1 MVKPT
6 KLKTK
11 AQLDVPQTRD
21 AVASAIHE
29 IGVASRDIQ
38 RIKLDIED
46 VTANLTKEH
55 QPTID
60 ALNERIANL
69 STGVQSWCEANR
81 DELTGGNKVKYANL
95 ITGEVKWRQNP
106 PSVRVSK
113 AEQVI
118 EMLKKLGLGRF
129 IRTKEEINKDAIIA
143 EPDSIKG
150 IAGLSLSIGTE
161 TFEIVPFEQDIAA

>member
-29 IGVASRDIQ
+29 IGVAQRDIQ

-81 DELTGGNKVKYANL
+81 DALTSDGKVKYANL

-113 AEQVI
+113 AEQVL
-118 EMLKKLGLGRF
+118 EMLKKLSLTRF

-143 EPDSIKG
+143 EPDAIKG
-150 IAGLSLSIGTE
+150 ISGLSLSIGTE
-161 TFEIVPFEQDIAA
+161 TFEIVPFEQDIVA